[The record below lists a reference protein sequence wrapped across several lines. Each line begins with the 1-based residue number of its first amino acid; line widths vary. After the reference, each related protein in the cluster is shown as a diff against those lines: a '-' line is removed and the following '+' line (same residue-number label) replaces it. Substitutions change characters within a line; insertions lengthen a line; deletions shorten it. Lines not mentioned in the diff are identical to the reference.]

1 MLTARLRN
9 SAYGNGPIAHFVT
22 GTKAI
27 AQVGRNEALAAK
39 AADDTARC
47 TAWLLKFMQNDQPK
61 FLTKAELCHAAM
73 TELEVSKN
81 SFNHAWISAIEQM
94 GRHDWYEPLR
104 RRYRTK
110 S

>member
-1 MLTARLRN
+1 M
-9 SAYGNGPIAHFVT
+9 T
-22 GTKAI
+22 GKKAL

-39 AADDTARC
+39 VAEETARC

-61 FLTKAELCHAAM
+61 SLAKAELCHAAM

-81 SFNHAWISAIEQM
+81 SFNLAWISAIEQT

-104 RRYRTK
+104 RRYRTE

>member
-1 MLTARLRN
+1 M
-9 SAYGNGPIAHFVT
+9 T

-39 AADDTARC
+39 AADETARC

-61 FLTKAELCHAAM
+61 FLTKAELRDAAIR
-73 TELEVSKN
+73 ELRVSKN
-81 SFNHAWISAIEQM
+81 SFDFAWIDAIERT

-104 RRYRTK
+104 RRLRLK